1 MHVCIHLIV
10 LISRNVLYIVCVCIV
25 ELFHHTSEI
34 IPEIASITT
43 TITTTNRMKMKHCSV
58 QV

>member
-10 LISRNVLYIVCVCIV
+10 LIISRNVLYIVCVCIV

-34 IPEIASITT
+34 IQEIAL
-43 TITTTNRMKMKHCSV
+43 ITTTNKMKMKHCSV